1 MLAPIPAWADAAGDI
16 KTLQEAFIAA
26 FRAKDLDAIMKFY
39 AADEKLLVF
48 DVVPPRQFVGAAA
61 YREDWKEFLD
71 TIDGPLTVEMTDF
84 AVEADSNLAWGH
96 SIQHVAGKMKFLNK
110 I

>member
-1 MLAPIPAWADAAGDI
+1 MSVRLRGFRVAAGVVGLLAFVLAPIPAWADAAGDI

-71 TIDGPLTVEMTDF
+71 TIER
-84 AVEADSNLAWGH
+84 
-96 SIQHVAGKMKFLNK
+96 LNGLVQE
-110 I
+110 